1 MESKNISRKQFTK
14 RLRGYDQQ
22 EVTVFLRNVAE
33 YTSGLEKQID
43 TLKAELEDTKR
54 EVRELR
60 SRDQSF
66 EAALAQAR
74 EMSAE
79 IKTNAERES
88 KLIVSEAEL
97 QAEKILNQA
106 HTRLA
111 QIHDDIAELKRQRTQ
126 FEVRLRS
133 LVEAH
138 LKLMDVELDRDRE
151 LSELEDKIKIL
162 RGPAK

>member
-1 MESKNISRKQFTK
+1 MESKSISRKLFAK
-14 RLRGYDQQ
+14 RFRGCDQQ
-22 EVTVFLRNVAE
+22 EVTVYLRSVAE
-33 YTSGLEKQID
+33 YASGLEKQIE
-43 TLKAELEDTKR
+43 LLNSELEEAKR

-74 EMSAE
+74 EMSSE
-79 IKTNAERES
+79 IKLNAERES
-88 KLIVSEAEL
+88 KLLISEAEL